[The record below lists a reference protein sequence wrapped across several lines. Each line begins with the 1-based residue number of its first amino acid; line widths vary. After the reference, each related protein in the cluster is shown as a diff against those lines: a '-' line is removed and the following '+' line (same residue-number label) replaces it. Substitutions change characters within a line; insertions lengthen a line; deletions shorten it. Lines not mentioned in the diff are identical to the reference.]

1 MGGAASGWRTA
12 PWRGGVV
19 PRVTE
24 VGVGEGCGG
33 GSDVYD
39 DGGGGN
45 GGGGGE
51 GGGEGGGVLRW
62 TPRRA
67 GAAG

>member
-1 MGGAASGWRTA
+1 M
-12 PWRGGVV
+12 

-51 GGGEGGGVLRW
+51 GGGEGEGGGVLRW